1 MSEYELDPNDTRRAI
16 KLFAQAHIEKK
27 KLLKETRAERG
38 DQNKEL
44 QKLKSHLLEQLSRSE
59 SNAMTW
65 NTDNSS
71 GIVKL
76 KTNNSK
82 RKLNETHVRD
92 VFEDL
97 EEVDIYDCLAG
108 ETFEIKIAAIA
119 ERITKSVV
127 AARTVTTT
135 TADVKVGPLKRQ
147 PKNAANASDS
157 IIETAQKIN
166 TIVNTLAEITK
177 NHKEKITL
185 LEEKIRQN
193 SCIIENM
200 LKSQNSTTQKINVKD
215 ENDKSDTYF
224 IRLKPVTN
232 KKETPRGISSERFH
246 EVLVNVLKEI
256 LSQDS
261 GNEEYVRSFM
271 ENREAIINLMI
282 TNCIECKTKEDEKQ
296 ETDEG
301 DDVTQENIFKLSF
314 DKSTGRK
321 RTRSEAS

>member
-1 MSEYELDPNDTRRAI
+1 MTDSNDTRKAL

-27 KLLKETRAERG
+27 KLLQETRVERG
-38 DQNKEL
+38 ENNKEL
-44 QKLKSHLLEQLSRSE
+44 QKLKSNLLEHLSRSE

-65 NTDNSS
+65 SNDESS
-71 GIVKL
+71 GVVKL

-92 VFEDL
+92 VIEDL
-97 EEVDIYDCLAG
+97 EEVDIHECLGG
-108 ETFEIKIAAIA
+108 ETFDIKVASLA
-119 ERITKSVV
+119 EKITKSVV

-135 TADVKVGPLKRQ
+135 TADVKVGTIKRQ
-147 PKNAANASDS
+147 PKNAIAASDS
-157 IIETAQKIN
+157 IVSTAQQINKIL
-166 TIVNTLAEITK
+166 TTLSDINK
-177 NHKEKITL
+177 QHKEKMMHL
-185 LEEKIRQN
+185 DHKIKEN

-224 IRLKPVTN
+224 IRLKPMSH

-256 LSQDS
+256 LTENSA
-261 GNEEYVRSFM
+261 NEEYVKVFM

-282 TNCIECKTKEDEKQ
+282 TNCIESKSKNEKEIEADT
-296 ETDEG
+296 ETTE
-301 DDVTQENIFKLSF
+301 ENIFKLSF

-321 RTRSEAS
+321 RSYSDVNA